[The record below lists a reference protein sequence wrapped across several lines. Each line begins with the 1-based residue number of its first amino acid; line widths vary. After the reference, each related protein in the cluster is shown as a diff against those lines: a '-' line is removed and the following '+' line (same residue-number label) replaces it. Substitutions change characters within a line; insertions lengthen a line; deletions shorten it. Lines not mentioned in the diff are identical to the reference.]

1 MSKSTA
7 ITNGIGTAAKFAVT
21 KDGELHPRARGLL
34 QRALSVQRPV
44 VLAYV
49 RTVRRRHPDASPAE
63 IADILRRHYL
73 TVATSSGAAVGA
85 TAVVPGLGTGA
96 ALGLGAVE
104 TGGFLEL
111 SALYA
116 QSLAELHGMQVA
128 DPVRANA
135 LVMGLMLGSS
145 GKSLVKQFSAQAQG
159 GPALTSNWGA
169 LVTTQIPS
177 AVMDTIVKKLRNK
190 LIRTYGVRSG
200 GNIVLRAVP
209 FGVGAAVGGVTNRM
223 MASAVAKNARG
234 AFGDMPAHFSPE
246 LDPASS
252 TPLRDADIV
261 AGLRH
266 LLEAKARRRA
276 RAAEA
281 RTGAAAGAGAA
292 DGTSGAGTTGDRS
305 GKSLGPG
312 KGAGDGKSAKGRR
325 RGLFRRRDDDVIAG
339 EVVEDEVPEAGAAGT
354 AAEDA
359 AVSADPVEGDAP
371 RTWRP
376 DPRL

>member
-177 AVMDTIVKKLRNK
+177 AVLDTIVKKLRNK

-223 MASAVAKNARG
+223 MASTVAKNARG

-305 GKSLGPG
+305 GKALGPG
-312 KGAGDGKSAKGRR
+312 KGAGDRKSAKGRR

-354 AAEDA
+354 AAGDA

-371 RTWRP
+371 RNWRP